1 MNIKFSGF
9 IPVERRNLMIRTE
22 RKSFDFPIEYLLI
35 KEAVDKAADVFID
48 KFEELGLIESY
59 WVNYSL
65 YWFCKN
71 HLDHHQSMSCECC
84 AKVKEELQ
92 HEEDHLYAGIRIR
105 TMESTI
111 KFISE
116 RLEPSLLNKSFC
128 DYFKNVRFE
137 NTTFFKK

>member
-1 MNIKFSGF
+1 
-9 IPVERRNLMIRTE
+9 
-22 RKSFDFPIEYLLI
+22 
-35 KEAVDKAADVFID
+35 
-48 KFEELGLIESY
+48 
-59 WVNYSL
+59 
-65 YWFCKN
+65 
-71 HLDHHQSMSCECC
+71 MSCECC

-137 NTTFFKK
+137 NTTFSKMMDFTLTMLVPVSFHSRHSLVIA

>member
-9 IPVERRNLMIRTE
+9 IPVERRNLMIKTE
-22 RKSFDFPIEYLLI
+22 RKSFDFPIEYLLT

-71 HLDHHQSMSCECC
+71 HRDHHPSMSCECC

-92 HEEDHLYAGIRIR
+92 NEEDHLYAGIRIR
-105 TMESTI
+105 AMESTI

-137 NTTFFKK
+137 NTTFSKK